1 MKMNKTKTITMRV
14 TEEMYKNMQEQ
25 AAGCGTSV
33 TGMLINMYEDQKYK
47 ENFRERKTVL
57 AIMVLDETVH
67 DFYGVSCEMKRKYPQ
82 VNWLKHDESVDCMVD
97 AIKDMWN
104 CLGR

>member
-14 TEEMYKNMQEQ
+14 TEEMYKDMQEQ
-25 AAGCGTSV
+25 ATRCGTSV

-57 AIMVLDETVH
+57 T
-67 DFYGVSCEMKRKYPQ
+67 
-82 VNWLKHDESVDCMVD
+82 
-97 AIKDMWN
+97 
-104 CLGR
+104 